1 MKFLKSLASKLYSYA
16 VRYPLAAAATI
27 LIIVGSVFM
36 IAAGRK
42 VQIGGVLGWLWG
54 KKRETAPDVRLL
66 PPPDRKG
73 PDGKLIDPGKSDEKG
88 FVQVP
93 VQVLIED
100 PGLFS
105 DPNTIVLNH
114 PDRGREVVDLPTGVK
129 NEDIKQVVEIS
140 PKVYQVK
147 NADTGVDAGSLL
159 DELGVKK

>member
-1 MKFLKSLASKLYSYA
+1 MAFLKSLASKLYSYA
-16 VRYPLAAAATI
+16 VRYPLAAAATV
-27 LIIVGSVFM
+27 LVVVGAVLM
-36 IAAGRK
+36 ATVGRK

-54 KKRETAPDVRLL
+54 KKRQASPDVRLL

-73 PDGKLIDPGKSDEKG
+73 PDGKLIEPGKSDEKG

-114 PDRGREVVDLPTGVK
+114 PDRGREVVELPTGVK
-129 NEDIKQVVEIS
+129 NEDVKQVVEIS

-147 NADTGVDAGSLL
+147 NDDAGVDAGKLL
-159 DELGVKK
+159 DDLGEKK